1 MVRKT
6 HLAPEMSITLCAR
19 YSDGSENTRR
29 AGHAFATR
37 MLTAMRGFTRARF
50 VTCITH
56 KPLRHRARYIHDH
69 VVVLFDIILEQI
81 DFLGEPICPSKIIS
95 LNARP

>member
-37 MLTAMRGFTRARF
+37 MLTAMRGFTRAAF
-50 VTCITH
+50 VTCIT
-56 KPLRHRARYIHDH
+56 PRHHARYIHDH
-69 VVVLFDIILEQI
+69 VVVLNDIIVEQI
-81 DFLGEPICPSKIIS
+81 DFLWGADLPFENYVFKC
-95 LNARP
+95 